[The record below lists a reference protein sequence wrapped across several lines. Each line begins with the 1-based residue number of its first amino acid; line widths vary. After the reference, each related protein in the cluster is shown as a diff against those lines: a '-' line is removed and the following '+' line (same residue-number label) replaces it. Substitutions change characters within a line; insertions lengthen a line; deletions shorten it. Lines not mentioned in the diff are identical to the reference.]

1 MTNTT
6 FSRESNYIA
15 DMVMWAT
22 IVNSSIY
29 MREVII
35 TSKGFDQKHQFFE
48 RCSWFKLNSFRTA
61 IRCGLKILQQ
71 CDKGVKTKS
80 QTVFGVWELVGEVF
94 LPPCWIG
101 LTMII
106 VLSSYV
112 WCPPL
117 PLFLILWKISLLA
130 FDAAM
135 SITKY
140 LYVLYTTTSVL
151 YSMSGINVCLF
162 VIKYLPQRCQ
172 KLSKARLNNVADFRK
187 LSKIFI

>member
-1 MTNTT
+1 MTNTV
-6 FSRESNYIA
+6 FLRESNYIA
-15 DMVMWAT
+15 DMVMWAK

-35 TSKGFDQKHQFFE
+35 TSNGFDQKHQFFE
-48 RCSWFKLNSFRTA
+48 RCSWFKPNSFRTA

-135 SITKY
+135 SVTKISLCTVY
-140 LYVLYTTTSVL
+140 NHLSVIFYVSNKCLPICDKIFTTKV
-151 YSMSGINVCLF
+151 
-162 VIKYLPQRCQ
+162 
-172 KLSKARLNNVADFRK
+172 
-187 LSKIFI
+187 SKIVKS